1 MKNHK
6 FVTARFINN
15 EKTTVEIEWLND
27 AEDTVIEITEFEEDN
42 LVWVDLLTHT
52 TLDDIHENTIKW
64 MREQRA
70 VFEEVVSRIAELDN
84 TNDDAKKIPGMVASL
99 FNNIDDDDDIFAL
112 KLALFEIKG
121 IRESKNTAMKTQL
134 RKSTNKFDV
143 LRRAF
148 DIIEETVIEPTK
160 KPTKKGSKAS
170 TSQTTPSP

>member
-1 MKNHK
+1 MENHK

-27 AEDTVIEITEFEEDN
+27 AKDTVIEITEFEEDN
-42 LVWVDLLTHT
+42 LVWVDLLTHI

-70 VFEEVVSRIAELDN
+70 VFEEVVSRIAQLDN
-84 TNDDAKKIPGMVASL
+84 TDNDVKKIPALVSSL
-99 FNNIDDDDDIFAL
+99 FDNIDNDDDVFAL

-121 IRESKNTAMKTQL
+121 IRESKNTNMKTQL

-143 LRRAF
+143 LRNAF
-148 DIIEETVIEPTK
+148 DIIEEKVIE
-160 KPTKKGSKAS
+160 PTKKGSKAS

>member
-1 MKNHK
+1 MENHK

>member
-1 MKNHK
+1 MENHK

-27 AEDTVIEITEFEEDN
+27 AKDTVIEITEFEEDN

-70 VFEEVVSRIAELDN
+70 VFEEVVSRIAQLDN
-84 TNDDAKKIPGMVASL
+84 INDDVKKIPALVSSL
-99 FNNIDDDDDIFAL
+99 FDNIDNDDDIFAL

-121 IRESKNTAMKTQL
+121 IRESKNTNMKTQL

-143 LRRAF
+143 LRNAF
-148 DIIEETVIEPTK
+148 DIIEEKVIE
-160 KPTKKGSKAS
+160 PTKKGSKAS